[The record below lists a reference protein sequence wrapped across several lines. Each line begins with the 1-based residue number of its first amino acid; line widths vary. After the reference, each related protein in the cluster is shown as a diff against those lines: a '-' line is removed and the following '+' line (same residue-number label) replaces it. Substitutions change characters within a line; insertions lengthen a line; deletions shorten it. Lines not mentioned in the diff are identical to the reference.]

1 MLSLLHLRVK
11 AQQYFVS
18 LSYIFLDK
26 KNVPKIWLNL
36 GLDLTIFQ
44 GTGPTAGTWGLQIT
58 DPVFKLLDHAASL
71 VTPYLLKAQSEEPII
86 PMQGRSQPIDL

>member
-11 AQQYFVS
+11 AQKYFVS

-44 GTGPTAGTWGLQIT
+44 GTGPTAGLELGASRLQAWYSNCLT
-58 DPVFKLLDHAASL
+58 MLP
-71 VTPYLLKAQSEEPII
+71 P
-86 PMQGRSQPIDL
+86 

>member
-18 LSYIFLDK
+18 LSCIFLDK

-44 GTGPTAGTWGLQIT
+44 GTDRT
-58 DPVFKLLDHAASL
+58 
-71 VTPYLLKAQSEEPII
+71 
-86 PMQGRSQPIDL
+86 